1 MQSDPSLQTSDSHKD
16 VVIMNGSLGL
26 NINTEFFN
34 EVTRSFIKEQQR
46 GF

>member
-34 EVTRSFIKEQQR
+34 EVKEDLSKI
-46 GF
+46 

>member
-26 NINTEFFN
+26 NINTEFFQ
-34 EVTRSFIKEQQR
+34 RSKI
-46 GF
+46 GFKQNLDLL